1 MIIKDPIC
9 YPTAKIIR
17 MSGGGN
23 MKRSIK
29 LISVI
34 LTAAMLMSFA
44 SCAKRRTGAERIKS
58 DSEAKQEAGLETG
71 FTDPTDTAPT
81 DTEPTDT
88 TPTETAPTQT
98 DPLPTIS
105 ATPAIPD
112 NSTNT
117 GSQADGTNTAA
128 YLFIS
133 GILFT
138 AGDLNTTKYFIESSF
153 GTTLGDPIS
162 TDKSATSPSYTAYT
176 FECKIVVDGVEFN
189 NVEID
194 VVDSTGA
201 VYQTSFINNKEN
213 ADTLKG
219 YQKQFADK
227 LSICFSSQLTDK
239 SSGNVTS
246 QVHALDSGLCM
257 ESGCLIDG
265 SKDSFW
271 VSFYNESLLK

>member
-1 MIIKDPIC
+1 
-9 YPTAKIIR
+9 
-17 MSGGGN
+17 

-88 TPTETAPTQT
+88 APTETAPTQT

>member
-1 MIIKDPIC
+1 
-9 YPTAKIIR
+9 

-88 TPTETAPTQT
+88 APTETAPTQT

-138 AGDLNTTKYFIESSF
+138 AGDLNTTPSARISLRHLRLIRLIHSNVRSWS
-153 GTTLGDPIS
+153 TASNSITLRS
-162 TDKSATSPSYTAYT
+162 MS
-176 FECKIVVDGVEFN
+176 
-189 NVEID
+189 
-194 VVDSTGA
+194 
-201 VYQTSFINNKEN
+201 
-213 ADTLKG
+213 
-219 YQKQFADK
+219 
-227 LSICFSSQLTDK
+227 
-239 SSGNVTS
+239 
-246 QVHALDSGLCM
+246 
-257 ESGCLIDG
+257 
-265 SKDSFW
+265 
-271 VSFYNESLLK
+271 

>member
-1 MIIKDPIC
+1 
-9 YPTAKIIR
+9 
-17 MSGGGN
+17 

-71 FTDPTDTAPT
+71 FTDPTD
-81 DTEPTDT
+81 
-88 TPTETAPTQT
+88 TAPTQT

-227 LSICFSSQLTDK
+227 LSICFSSQLTDL
-239 SSGNVTS
+239 S
-246 QVHALDSGLCM
+246 Q
-257 ESGCLIDG
+257 
-265 SKDSFW
+265 
-271 VSFYNESLLK
+271 

>member
-71 FTDPTDTAPT
+71 LTDPTDTAPT
-81 DTEPTDT
+81 DTDPTDT

>member
-1 MIIKDPIC
+1 
-9 YPTAKIIR
+9 

-88 TPTETAPTQT
+88 APTETAPTQT